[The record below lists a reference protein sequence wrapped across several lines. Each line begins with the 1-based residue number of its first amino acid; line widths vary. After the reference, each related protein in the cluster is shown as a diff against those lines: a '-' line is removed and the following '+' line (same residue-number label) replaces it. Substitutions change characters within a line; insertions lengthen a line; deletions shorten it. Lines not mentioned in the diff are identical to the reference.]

1 MYQLIGAL
9 VAIIVTQIEAHTKL
23 LSFVYKEQSFLP
35 CLNLYA
41 VFFSLKSIGIITEI
55 LVYRSPNPSS

>member
-35 CLNLYA
+35 CLSIYA
-41 VFFSLKSIGIITEI
+41 VFFLSQK
-55 LVYRSPNPSS
+55 YRNNY